1 MNQEKKYDTIIIG
14 GSYAGLA
21 AGMAL
26 GRALRKVLIIDS
38 GDPCNKQTPHAH
50 NFLTNDGKTPKE
62 ITRIAKQQVQVYNTV
77 EFLDGFVA
85 SGIKT
90 GNGFEVQIR
99 TGETFSAN
107 KLIFATGIKDIMPDI
122 PGFAAC
128 WGISVI
134 HCPYCH
140 GYEVRHQKT
149 GILANGDTAFELASL
164 LSNWTTDL
172 TLYTNGKS
180 TLSAPQLKK
189 LQTHNINVAETEI
202 EHLEHQNG
210 YIEHIIFS
218 DGKKVPATALYA
230 RLPFVQH
237 ALQMMLHY
245 VKEGTITL
253 EKVVEKMCHSNAIIY
268 QVAERGYIR
277 EGYYA
282 DLVLVDVN
290 KPMTV
295 TKENI
300 LYNCGWSPLENM
312 TVPASIE
319 KTFVNGTLVFNNP
332 DNNYGNVQS
341 NESVKGKRLLF
352 DRR

>member
-50 NFLTNDGKTPKE
+50 NFLTNDGKAPKE
-62 ITRIAKQQVQVYNTV
+62 IARIAKQQVQVYNTV

-237 ALQMMLHY
+237 ASVPQSLGCALTP
-245 VKEGTITL
+245 E
-253 EKVVEKMCHSNAIIY
+253 
-268 QVAERGYIR
+268 GYIEIDMAQR
-277 EGYYA
+277 TTIHGIYA
-282 DLVLVDVN
+282 CGDNTSRMRNLANAVSMGTTTGMMVN
-290 KPMTV
+290 K
-295 TKENI
+295 E
-300 LYNCGWSPLENM
+300 L
-312 TVPASIE
+312 IE
-319 KTFVNGTLVFNNP
+319 EAF
-332 DNNYGNVQS
+332 
-341 NESVKGKRLLF
+341 
-352 DRR
+352 